1 MIKVQYSNDRITI
14 TGHSGYAPPGQD
26 IVCAAVST
34 LLLTLVFTIEQ
45 KEPGAIRYRL
55 LPGDSEV
62 QITHPSELTKT
73 LADAFFA
80 GVTAVADAYPE
91 HVRIISAEPDRP
103 GVEDAKS
110 YGAEQA

>member
-1 MIKVQYSNDRITI
+1 MIKVQYSNDRITV

-34 LLLTLVFTIEQ
+34 LLQTMVFTIEQ

-73 LADAFFA
+73 LADAFFV

-91 HVRIISAEPDRP
+91 HVRI
-103 GVEDAKS
+103 V
-110 YGAEQA
+110 QAWKTQKATETGQA